1 VRPELDYDLW
11 LVGHTTRDIA
21 DPAHARRLA
30 GDLRALF
37 EVDELTVTWLPPGGQ
52 TARTAAWSSLGDEEV
67 EAIYARG
74 AISLSDPAD
83 RFSAGLD
90 WNRVPRREH
99 ETFLRNT
106 GYRQNRVTL
115 YTDEP
120 RDPALRGR
128 YLDFCRAQ
136 SLALEV
142 NYLYA
147 YQQRLDDARFYTA
160 AGIGAGLRD
169 VYWVNVFG
177 PPFVEL
183 IGVEHLLSA
192 PARTERLGAA
202 HVLLEVDRRDKDA
215 VHAHIGKEFFAPA
228 PAQPGQP
235 GTVGL
240 LGAVRMLRRQ
250 RAAFHDEGAQAAR
263 TPQFDFSRILVD

>member
-1 VRPELDYDLW
+1 MRPELDYDLW
-11 LVGHTTRDIA
+11 LVGHTTRDVA

-37 EVDELTVTWLPPGGQ
+37 EADDLVVTWLPEGAQ
-52 TARTAAWSSLGDEEV
+52 RARTAAWSSLADEEV
-67 EAIYARG
+67 DAIYARG
-74 AISLSDPAD
+74 AISLSDPGD
-83 RFSAGLD
+83 RFSAGLE

-99 ETFLRNT
+99 DTFLRNT

-120 RDPALRGR
+120 RDAALRER
-128 YLDFCRAQ
+128 YLDVCRSQ
-136 SLALEV
+136 SLALDV

-192 PARTERLGAA
+192 PARTERLGDR
-202 HVLLEVDRRDKDA
+202 HVLLVVDRREKEA
-215 VHAHIGKEFFAPA
+215 VAAHIGKEFFAPPA
-228 PAQPGQP
+228 AQPAQS

-240 LGAVRMLRRQ
+240 LGAVRMLRKQ
-250 RAAFHDEGAQAAR
+250 RAAFHDESAQAAR
-263 TPQFDFSRILVD
+263 TPEFDFGAILVD